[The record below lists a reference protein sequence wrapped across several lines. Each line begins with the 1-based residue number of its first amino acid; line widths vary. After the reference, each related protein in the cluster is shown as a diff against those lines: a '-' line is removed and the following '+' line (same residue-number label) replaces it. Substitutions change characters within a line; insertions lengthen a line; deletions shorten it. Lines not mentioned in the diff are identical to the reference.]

1 VVSNKGSAAIRRS
14 LDRFELAAF
23 IDLVLGDD
31 AAAPIKPDPALLT
44 DRIAPKFP
52 QIAKARMLMIGD
64 TEVDI
69 RFARAAQIACCW
81 AAYGFG
87 GRSHCEALSPEYV
100 IESIDELSEIVGG
113 AD

>member
-1 VVSNKGSAAIRRS
+1 
-14 LDRFELAAF
+14 
-23 IDLVLGDD
+23 
-31 AAAPIKPDPALLT
+31 LLT

-69 RFARAAQIACCW
+69 QFARASQIKCCW

-87 GRSHCEALSPEYV
+87 ERSRCLALTPDYRIEIIGDLPTIVNDPGEAE
-100 IESIDELSEIVGG
+100 
-113 AD
+113 